1 MALPQQRSF
10 DDLGA
15 PLIDVPFCVLDLE
28 TTGGSAASCEIT
40 EIGAVR
46 YRGGELEGTFQTM
59 VNPGAEIPP
68 FITVLTGITH
78 AMVIEAPRI
87 EEALP
92 AFLEFIGDAVIVGH
106 NVRFDLSF
114 LNAAAERLGYGR
126 LPNRSVDT
134 AALARRLV
142 RGDVHN
148 LKLGTLAAHFRSP
161 VTPNHRAL
169 DDARAT
175 AHVLWSLLEHAGT
188 LGVTHLDDLLTLPT
202 ARGSTHY
209 RKIELADSLPRRPGV
224 YLFID
229 RNDGIFY
236 VGKAKNLRT
245 RVRSYFYG
253 DTRRKIGTMLRELH
267 RIEHRVCETELEA
280 EITELRLIVA
290 HRPRHNRRSRPGK
303 APHWIKLTDEAFPR
317 LSIVRR
323 PDGPGTMLFG
333 PYRGQ
338 QGARPVV
345 EALWDALP
353 IRRCSGR
360 PGARSSPCGAAQLGI
375 ALCPCDGTLEE
386 QEYRAVVDLLIRGA
400 FSNPSL
406 LLDPLADRVASLAAG
421 DRFEEAAWVRD
432 RHRALATAMERRR
445 MWTALQAAGTVHA
458 VSTDGSGGALI
469 EQGRLVT
476 AWGDGR
482 HPPLMPIAAAPA
494 DDTPLPLDLS
504 DAEEARLLW
513 RWLTSGRVRLV
524 AATGPVAEPR
534 LPVRRLECLVG

>member
-1 MALPQQRSF
+1 MALPTQRSF

-15 PLIDVPFCVLDLE
+15 PLSEVPFCVLDLE

-40 EIGAVR
+40 EIGALR
-46 YRGGELEGTFQTM
+46 YRGGALEGTFQTM
-59 VNPGAEIPP
+59 VNPGVEIPP

-114 LNAAAERLGYGR
+114 LNAATERLGYGR

-134 AALARRLV
+134 IALARRLV

-148 LKLGTLAAHFRSP
+148 FKLGTLAAHFRSP
-161 VTPNHRAL
+161 VTPSHRAL

-175 AHVLWSLLEHAGT
+175 AHILWSLLEHAGT

-202 ARGSTHY
+202 ARGSAHY
-209 RKIELADSLPRRPGV
+209 GKIELADSLPRRPGV

-229 RNDGIFY
+229 RNDDIFY

-253 DTRRKIGTMLRELH
+253 DTRRKVGTMLRELH

-280 EITELRLIVA
+280 EVAELRLIVA
-290 HRPRHNRRSRPGK
+290 HRPRHNRRSKPGK

-323 PDGPGTMLFG
+323 SDGPGTVLFG
-333 PYRGQ
+333 PYRGR

-353 IRRCSGR
+353 IRRCTGK
-360 PGARSSPCGAAQLGI
+360 PGVKESPCAAAQLGV

-386 QEYRAVVDLLIRGA
+386 QEYREVIDLLIRGVL
-400 FSNPSL
+400 SNPSL
-406 LLDPLADRVASLAAG
+406 LLDPLADRVASLAAE
-421 DRFEEAAWVRD
+421 DRFEEAAWIRD
-432 RHRALATAMERRR
+432 RHKALAASLMRRR
-445 MWTALQAAGTVHA
+445 AWVALQTAGTVHA
-458 VSTDGSGGALI
+458 ASTDGSGAALI
-469 EQGRLVT
+469 EQGHLVA
-476 AWGDGR
+476 AWNDGR
-482 HPPLMPIAAAPA
+482 HPPLMPISAAPT
-494 DDTPLPLDLS
+494 DGPPLPPDLI

-513 RWLTSGRVRLV
+513 RWLASGKVRLV
-524 AATGPVAEPR
+524 AATGIVAEPR
-534 LPVRRLECLVG
+534 MPVQTLEHLDL

>member
-1 MALPQQRSF
+1 MALPRQRSF

-15 PLIDVPFCVLDLE
+15 PLSDVPFCVLDLE

-46 YRGGELEGTFQTM
+46 YRGGEVEGTFQTM
-59 VNPGAEIPP
+59 VNPGVPIPP

-92 AFLEFIGDAVIVGH
+92 TFLEFIGEAVIVGH

-126 LPNRSVDT
+126 LPNQSVDT
-134 AALARRLV
+134 IGLARRLV
-142 RGDVHN
+142 RGDVRN
-148 LKLGTLAAHFRSP
+148 FKLGTLAAHFRSP

-169 DDARAT
+169 DDAKAT
-175 AHVLWSLLEHAGT
+175 AHILWSLLEQAGT

-229 RNDGIFY
+229 RNDDIFY

-253 DTRRKIGTMLRELH
+253 DTRRKVGTMLRELH

-280 EITELRLIVA
+280 EVTELRLIVA
-290 HRPRHNRRSRPGK
+290 HRPRHNRRSKPGK
-303 APHWIKLTDEAFPR
+303 APHWVKLTDEAFPR
-317 LSIVRR
+317 LSVVRR
-323 PDGPGTMLFG
+323 PDGPGTLLFG
-333 PYRGQ
+333 PYRGRQ
-338 QGARPVV
+338 SARPVV
-345 EALWDALP
+345 EAIWDALP
-353 IRRCSGR
+353 IRRCTGK
-360 PGARSSPCGAAQLGI
+360 PGAAGSPCAAAQLGV
-375 ALCPCDGTLEE
+375 AMCPCDGTLDER
-386 QEYRAVVDLLIRGA
+386 EYREVTHLLMRGVI
-400 FSNPSL
+400 SNPSL
-406 LLDPLADRVASLAAG
+406 LLEPLADRVASLAAE
-421 DRFEEAAWVRD
+421 DRFEEAAWARD
-432 RHRALATAMERRR
+432 RHKALATALVRRR
-445 MWTALQAAGTVHA
+445 MWASLQDAGMVHA
-458 VSTDGSGGALI
+458 VSTDGSGAALI
-469 EQGRLVT
+469 EQGRLVA
-476 AWGDGR
+476 AWSDR
-482 HPPLMPIAAAPA
+482 SHPPLMPTSEAPA
-494 DDTPLPLDLS
+494 DGPLLPPDLS

-513 RWLTSGRVRLV
+513 RWLASGEVRL
-524 AATGPVAEPR
+524 AAASGIVAEPR
-534 LPVRRLECLVG
+534 LPVRALEHLTL

>member
-1 MALPQQRSF
+1 MALPRQRSF

-15 PLIDVPFCVLDLE
+15 PLSEVPFCVLDLE

-46 YRGGELEGTFQTM
+46 YRGGEVEGTFQTM
-59 VNPGAEIPP
+59 VNPGVEIPP

-78 AMVIEAPRI
+78 AMVIDAPRI

-126 LPNRSVDT
+126 LPNRTVDT
-134 AALARRLV
+134 IALARRLV
-142 RGDVHN
+142 RGDVHDF
-148 LKLGTLAAHFRSP
+148 KLGTLAAHFRSP

-175 AHVLWSLLEHAGT
+175 AHILWSLLEHAGT

-209 RKIELADSLPRRPGV
+209 GKIELADSLPRRPGV

-229 RNDGIFY
+229 RNDAIFY
-236 VGKAKNLRT
+236 VGKARNLRT

-253 DTRRKIGTMLRELH
+253 DTRRKAGTMLRELH

-280 EITELRLIVA
+280 EVTELRLIVA
-290 HRPRHNRRSRPGK
+290 HRPRHNRRSKPGK

-323 PDGPGTMLFG
+323 SDGPGTVLFG
-333 PYRGQ
+333 PYRGR

-353 IRRCSGR
+353 IRRCTGK
-360 PGARSSPCGAAQLGI
+360 PGAKASPCAAAQLGA

-386 QEYRAVVDLLIRGA
+386 DEYREVIDLLMQGVV
-400 FSNPSL
+400 SNPSL
-406 LLDPLADRVASLAAG
+406 LLDPLADRVASLAAEH
-421 DRFEEAAWVRD
+421 RFEEAAWTRD
-432 RHRALATAMERRR
+432 RHKALATALVRRR
-445 MWTALQAAGTVHA
+445 TWTALQRAGTVHA
-458 VSTDGSGGALI
+458 VSTDGSGAALI
-469 EQGRLVT
+469 EQGRLVA
-476 AWGDGR
+476 AWGDGPR
-482 HPPLMPIAAAPA
+482 PPFMPISEAPA
-494 DDTPLPLDLS
+494 DGPPLPPGLS

-513 RWLTSGRVRLV
+513 RWLASGKVRLI
-524 AATGPVAEPR
+524 AATGIVAEPR
-534 LPVRRLECLVG
+534 MPVRTLDRLAL